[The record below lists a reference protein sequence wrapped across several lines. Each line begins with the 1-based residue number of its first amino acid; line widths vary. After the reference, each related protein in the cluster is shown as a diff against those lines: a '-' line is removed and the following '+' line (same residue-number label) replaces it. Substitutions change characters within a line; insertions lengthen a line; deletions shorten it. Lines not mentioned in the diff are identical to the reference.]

1 MYSPNG
7 FVASSSRT
15 KKNAICNQ
23 PLAVIRISPGAK
35 APLLDMQTKTQ
46 PLEAAELYRW
56 SSSYLSRS
64 HARVYASAIAKN
76 AIVAKII
83 IASHIVFSF
92 IERAYQSP
100 YLPQTHQTN
109 PIPAVV

>member
-1 MYSPNG
+1 
-7 FVASSSRT
+7 
-15 KKNAICNQ
+15 
-23 PLAVIRISPGAK
+23 
-35 APLLDMQTKTQ
+35 MQTKTQ

-100 YLPQTHQTN
+100 YLPQNHQTN